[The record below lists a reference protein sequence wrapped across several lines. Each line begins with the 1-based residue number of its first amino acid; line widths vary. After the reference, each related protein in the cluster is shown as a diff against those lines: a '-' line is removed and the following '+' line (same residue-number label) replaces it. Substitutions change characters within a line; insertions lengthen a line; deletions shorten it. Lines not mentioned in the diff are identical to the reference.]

1 MPIGF
6 ITRYGY
12 VKLLCIIFYNIY
24 IAMKKNGNDIIDARK
39 RNGICD
45 IKPYLLQAQYW
56 DKSIPFNRDLA
67 SVTVNNL
74 VHWCKYNYTFYGK
87 SFAIY
92 CDAKK
97 YPLQAQF
104 FLNFLQDAK
113 NVIENG

>member
-74 VHWCKYNYTFYGK
+74 VDWCKFNHIFYGM

-92 CDAKK
+92 CDTKP
-97 YPLQAQF
+97 YLLQAQ
-104 FLNFLQDAK
+104 
-113 NVIENG
+113 

>member
-45 IKPYLLQAQYW
+45 IKPYLLQAQY
-56 DKSIPFNRDLA
+56 
-67 SVTVNNL
+67 
-74 VHWCKYNYTFYGK
+74 
-87 SFAIY
+87 
-92 CDAKK
+92 
-97 YPLQAQF
+97 
-104 FLNFLQDAK
+104 
-113 NVIENG
+113 

>member
-74 VHWCKYNYTFYGK
+74 VHWCKFNYTFMESY
-87 SFAIY
+87 
-92 CDAKK
+92 
-97 YPLQAQF
+97 LQYWNERSSSWIF
-104 FLNFLQDAK
+104 CKMLK
-113 NVIENG
+113 NVIEHG